1 MKLKRV
7 LVWIIIIIFSVISL
21 SFTVGY
27 FFVETVPTTLF
38 ATCLLVDDT
47 PPRPEHTYG
56 EFPFSLTYKVNGETT
71 TIKNTYVCVFEGVGW
86 DTGRGFYRK
95 WNGYVKETGLEN
107 VLIVEDSKM
116 KVFCQVGDPQFY
128 MGDDKDLSWENK
140 SLSPP
145 HIYLIK
151 KSNNYAYISV
161 EEIKQTYGIESM
173 SWEFSEPIKNS
184 FKK

>member
-1 MKLKRV
+1 MKKIFFLCIIV
-7 LVWIIIIIFSVISL
+7 LSIVVILGGIAMLFSAKKSYEPK
-21 SFTVGY
+21 TKQ
-27 FFVETVPTTLF
+27 
-38 ATCLLVDDT
+38 
-47 PPRPEHTYG
+47 G

-107 VLIVEDSKM
+107 VLIFEDSKI

-128 MGDDKDLSWENK
+128 MGDDKNLSWENK

-151 KSNNYAYISV
+151 KSNNYDYMSV
-161 EEIKQTYGIESM
+161 EEIKQTYGIEII
-173 SWEFSEPIKNS
+173 SWEFSEPIKGNTG
-184 FKK
+184 